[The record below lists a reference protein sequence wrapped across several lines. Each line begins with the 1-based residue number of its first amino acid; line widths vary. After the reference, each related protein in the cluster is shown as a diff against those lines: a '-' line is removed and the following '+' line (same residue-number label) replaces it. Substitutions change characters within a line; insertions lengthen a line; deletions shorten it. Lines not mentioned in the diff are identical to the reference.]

1 VKAVCN
7 AGPGGATS
15 SVGIDP
21 GTAPGSVKGAW
32 QCGNEDDANIVGYV
46 VAPTTIGANSGPINT
61 NARFI
66 QAGVGALANAG
77 RDTVSTPGLNIWNM
91 SLLKTTRITERF
103 SLQFRA
109 ETYNT
114 FNHRNFSIGL
124 PTNNGTID
132 QTTNANPLSS
142 GYIFVT
148 SGSLF
153 LNNHQFNGGSRTM
166 QLGLRLIW

>member
-1 VKAVCN
+1 L
-7 AGPGGATS
+7 
-15 SVGIDP
+15 
-21 GTAPGSVKGAW
+21 
-32 QCGNEDDANIVGYV
+32 EYV
-46 VAPTTIGANSGPINT
+46 HLKNTKIN
-61 NARFI
+61 
-66 QAGVGALANAG
+66 
-77 RDTVSTPGLNIWNM
+77 
-91 SLLKTTRITERF
+91 ERF

-132 QTTNANPLSS
+132 QTTNANPLSA

-148 SGSLF
+148 SGNLF

-166 QLGLRLIW
+166 QLGLRFIW